1 MHRAQEIKER
11 RVWDISAGER
21 LDILKAF
28 ASYGLE
34 HFGSDAKGVEA
45 TRRFLLEWLSYTCR
59 YIPVGL
65 LEVLPQR
72 LHWRP
77 PRFVGRSDLETL
89 LASDSAADWLR
100 IAEMLLGPA
109 PPGFTFTPKHKS
121 NAYVSGAPAGGAA
134 GSGGEGVMATAA
146 EEEDVDAQAQG

>member
-1 MHRAQEIKER
+1 M
-11 RVWDISAGER
+11 WDISAGER
-21 LDILKAF
+21 LDILKTFVA
-28 ASYGLE
+28 YGLE

-59 YIPVGL
+59 YIPAGL

-89 LASDSAADWLR
+89 LASDSASDWLR

-109 PPGFTFTPKHKS
+109 PPGFTFAPKHKS
-121 NAYVSGAPAGGAA
+121 NAYVSGAPAAA
-134 GSGGEGVMATAA
+134 GATAAGDGGEGAMAAAA
-146 EEEDVDAQAQG
+146 EEEDDVDAQAQG